1 MKIED
6 TQENFQGV
14 CSGGGKAMTEVV
26 ICSFF
31 FSTAVALAFLQSKL
45 RPRMVF
51 LARLQKLVRN
61 QSARV
66 NDEDDELSLPF
77 SERVIKPLLAMA
89 SQATARFLPAKNRDK
104 LQQMLQFAG
113 NPGNLQAHEFQA
125 LQFSLII
132 LLALGGWAFASLM
145 HKGLIIQLLLLM
157 MGGICSALSGKYY
170 LTFRIRTRQ
179 EAIQRELP
187 EVLDLLT
194 VSVDAG
200 LGFDSAV
207 SRVVEKSTGVLS
219 DELRKTLKEIQMGK
233 SRRQALKDLG
243 ERTGVEDLLTFIGSM
258 IQADQLGVSISKVI
272 RTQAQQIRQKKRQR
286 VEEKA
291 MKAPIKMLIP
301 LVLFIFPT
309 IFIVLLGPALI
320 NIMKTFT
327 GM

>member
-1 MKIED
+1 
-6 TQENFQGV
+6 
-14 CSGGGKAMTEVV
+14 MTEVI

-258 IQADQLGVSISKVI
+258 LQADQLGVSISKVI

>member
-1 MKIED
+1 
-6 TQENFQGV
+6 
-14 CSGGGKAMTEVV
+14 MTEVV
-26 ICSFF
+26 ICSFC
-31 FSTAVALAFLQSKL
+31 FSTAVALAFLQS
-45 RPRMVF
+45 RFRTRMVF
-51 LARLQKLVRN
+51 LARLQKLMLSQFARN
-61 QSARV
+61 H
-66 NDEDDELSLPF
+66 DEDDELSLPF

-89 SQATARFLPAKNRDK
+89 SQAMARFLPAKNRDK

-125 LQFSLII
+125 LQFAVII
-132 LLALGGWAFASLM
+132 LLSFGGWGFAFLM
-145 HKGLIIQLLLLM
+145 HKGLLIQLLLLL
-157 MGGICSALSGKYY
+157 MGGICGVLSGKYY
-170 LTFRIRTRQ
+170 LTARIRTRQ
-179 EAIQRELP
+179 EAIQKELP

-219 DELRKTLKEIQMGK
+219 EELRKTLKEIQMGK

-291 MKAPIKMLIP
+291 MKTPIKMLIP